1 MLIGSVQTVVLQI
14 ANQEGRNASSIS
26 AVVLVRFA
34 SVFGDG
40 RTIGLVFSSAAFDDA
55 VAEGGRRQTFVIGSA
70 VVVLGRL
77 AHVLAILL
85 VRAVPAVVVAI
96 ANKIQRHA
104 HFTGASELVHPALLI
119 GASVVLV

>member
-1 MLIGSVQTVVLQI
+1 M
-14 ANQEGRNASSIS
+14 
-26 AVVLVRFA
+26 RFA

-85 VRAVPAVVVAI
+85 VRAVSAVVVTI

-104 HFTGASELVHPALLI
+104 HFAGASELVHPALLI
-119 GASVVLV
+119 GASIVLV